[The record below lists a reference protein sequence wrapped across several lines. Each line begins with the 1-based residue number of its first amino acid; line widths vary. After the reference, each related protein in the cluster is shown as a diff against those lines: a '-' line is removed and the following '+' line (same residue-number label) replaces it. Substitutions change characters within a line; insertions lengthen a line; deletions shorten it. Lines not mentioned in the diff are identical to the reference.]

1 MVDLISVTKY
11 SCSFVLY
18 RVNAKS
24 IFFSTK
30 ERNESQMFTVS
41 LKYQSTVLCTD
52 VIFPQSLS
60 NLVDPRLAGLVGSD
74 SCYPHSSAAR
84 CYLQARIYA
93 GNYKKHCTCRSFK
106 FLERQDVYS

>member
-1 MVDLISVTKY
+1 
-11 SCSFVLY
+11 
-18 RVNAKS
+18 
-24 IFFSTK
+24 
-30 ERNESQMFTVS
+30 MFTVS

-93 GNYKKHCTCRSFK
+93 GNYKKHLYMQK
-106 FLERQDVYS
+106 FQVFGMTGCVLIAEAVKTRFVKC